1 MIGPQHLIFDTYV
14 SAIAYNSP
22 DRRSM
27 LAMRHFI
34 GHVYRRREV
43 WPQMTTDMP
52 PKTEQ
57 AAIGSCEHTPAK
69 ATNCARLPWESD

>member
-34 GHVYRRREV
+34 SHVHRRREV

-52 PKTEQ
+52 PKT
-57 AAIGSCEHTPAK
+57 GTGRH
-69 ATNCARLPWESD
+69 WELRTHPGEGKKLCTASMGK